1 MELMKNKTMNP
12 QVFIKIGQFILKNW
26 KYVVYLIQIIGY
38 FVKLKKKKPMNP
50 NVEKLRDKLIKII
63 DDKTSTGMFDSVD
76 QYAYKQLFNGL
87 FHLLEQNANP
97 IIIDVINKLA
107 TSIVTGS
114 DDESVEY
121 LTAFINGKID
131 IPKLDEE
138 EEAHIIKSILVTIA
152 VALRGI
158 LTK

>member
-1 MELMKNKTMNP
+1 MNA
-12 QVFIKIGQFILKNW
+12 QILQNIVKFLIKNW
-26 KYVVYLIQIIGY
+26 KYVVYLIQLLNYTIN
-38 FVKLKKKKPMNP
+38 LKKKKPMNP
-50 NVEKLRDKLIKII
+50 NVELLRDKLIKVI
-63 DDKTSTGMFDSVD
+63 DEKTNTGMFDAID
-76 QYAYKQLFNGL
+76 QFAYKQLFNGL

-97 IIIDVINKLA
+97 IIVDVINKMA
-107 TSIVTGS
+107 KSIVTGN
-114 DDESVEY
+114 DDESIEY
-121 LTAFINGKID
+121 LTAFINGKVD